1 MPITEQTVTLSN
13 QQKRPPEAFFKKSS
27 SKKISNIHK
36 KTPVL
41 KSLLSKVAVRKACN
55 FFKKN
60 TPTHMFSCKSCEISN
75 ITYFEEQLHTFFW
88 SDFRMWLFRTFFLD
102 SRFQNHPDLVIL
114 EKY

>member
-36 KTPVL
+36 KAPVL

>member
-36 KTPVL
+36 EAPVL

-55 FFKKN
+55 FF
-60 TPTHMFSCKSCEISN
+60 
-75 ITYFEEQLHTFFW
+75 
-88 SDFRMWLFRTFFLD
+88 
-102 SRFQNHPDLVIL
+102 
-114 EKY
+114 